1 MVQENEKK
9 VFEAGD
15 NQEVNKKSNEDVQ
28 MSNGENCGIVE
39 FEGKRINT
47 CDGET
52 IVENGYESPDR

>member
-15 NQEVNKKSNEDVQ
+15 NQEVNKKSNEDVP

-47 CDGET
+47 CDGEQ
-52 IVENGYESPDR
+52 IVEKGYENPDR